1 MRTWIVIW
9 TLLGVAMGA
18 ALYDFKTSYVLQL
31 TPLNFG
37 DQVAK
42 YRQNTHY
49 VSVVH
54 FYSAAGTST
63 LMQMANQ
70 LTSFPTWTAG

>member
-1 MRTWIVIW
+1 MLVVSLHKPI
-9 TLLGVAMGA
+9 
-18 ALYDFKTSYVLQL
+18 YNFKTSYVLQL
-31 TPLNFG
+31 NPLNFG

-54 FYSAAGTST
+54 FYKASGN
-63 LMQMANQ
+63 L
-70 LTSFPTWTAG
+70 SF

>member
-1 MRTWIVIW
+1 MRTLILVLC
-9 TLLGVAMGA
+9 LLV
-18 ALYDFKTSYVLQL
+18 LSLSKPIYNFKTSYVIQL

-54 FYSAAGTST
+54 FYKSSG
-63 LMQMANQ
+63 NF
-70 LTSFPTWTAG
+70 SF

>member
-1 MRTWIVIW
+1 MVLC
-9 TLLGVAMGA
+9 LLVVS
-18 ALYDFKTSYVLQL
+18 LHKPIYNFKTSYVLQL
-31 TPLNFG
+31 NPLNFG

-54 FYSAAGTST
+54 FYKASGN
-63 LMQMANQ
+63 L
-70 LTSFPTWTAG
+70 SF